1 MKIHIVGAGTPV
13 ANGDRHGSSY
23 VIQRDDD
30 YLMFDCGPATT
41 NKLAKMGIRPK
52 WIDNLVFTHHHF
64 DHNADYPCFLLT
76 RWEESIGGENQLRI
90 FGPDH
95 TERLT
100 HLLMDR
106 EDGAYAPDWIARIN
120 HPLSLN
126 AYQKRGGKLPRKPP
140 QMSATDIDAGDVI
153 EGPDWVIR
161 TAPADHVQPWLD
173 SIAYRMESDA
183 GTVVVTGD
191 TGPCDSVRDLAADAD
206 VMISIC
212 TYVQDDI
219 DGTPEARYQCGSRDV
234 ASIAQAAGVGMLV
247 LVHQVHHLDAPGQME
262 RALRDITS
270 IYDGDVVWSHE
281 LMTIDIT

>member
-1 MKIHIVGAGTPV
+1 
-13 ANGDRHGSSY
+13 
-23 VIQRDDD
+23 
-30 YLMFDCGPATT
+30 
-41 NKLAKMGIRPK
+41 MGIRPK
-52 WIDNLVFTHHHF
+52 WIDHLVFTHHHF

-76 RWEESIGGENQLRI
+76 RWEESIGGENMLRV

-106 EDGAYAPDWIARIN
+106 DEGAFAPDWIARVN

-126 AYQKRGGKLPRKPP
+126 AYQKRGGTLPRKPP
-140 QMSATDIDAGDVI
+140 EMMASDIEAGDII

-173 SIAYRMESDA
+173 SIAYRMESDD

-191 TGPCDSVRDLAADAD
+191 TGPCDTVRDLAIDAD
-206 VMISIC
+206 VMVSIC

-219 DGTPEARYQCGSRDV
+219 DGTPEAKYQCGSRDV
-234 ASIAQAAGVGMLV
+234 ARIAQEAGVRRLV
-247 LVHQVHHLDAPGQME
+247 LVHQVHHLDVPGQME

-270 IYDGDVVWSHE
+270 IYEGDVVWSHE
-281 LMTIDIT
+281 LMTIDLH